1 MSLAAWVVLAGIAAT
16 TVLAALWWRNR
27 HEVQRLRK
35 RLEAAAFDLQ
45 RLQHSFLPFAPE
57 ALVERI
63 LARGMDVGGEYKEIS
78 VLFADLVGFTPLA
91 ERLEPDELLEVL
103 NGYYERMSLAISDHQ
118 GYVSTLLGDGI
129 LALFGALA
137 PNPWHA
143 NDAVHAA
150 LAMRAAL
157 EEYNTEL
164 ERHGLP
170 ELAVGIGVHRGS
182 GVLGLVG
189 SSERREFTLVGRA
202 INVAA
207 RVSDLTRDYDGT
219 DILVTGALRA
229 ALAPQFVLRELP
241 SAELRGIAEP
251 VSLFAVDRYE
261 RDRPHE

>member
-1 MSLAAWVVLAGIAAT
+1 MPAAVGVALVGVAVAGVL
-16 TVLAALWWRNR
+16 VALWWRSR
-27 HEVQRLRK
+27 REIERLRG
-35 RLEAAAFDLQ
+35 RLEAATLDLE
-45 RLQHSFLPFAPE
+45 RLQQSFLPFAPE

-63 LARGMDVGGEYKEIS
+63 ITGGMHVGGEHKEIS
-78 VLFADLVGFTPLA
+78 VLFADLVDFTPLS

-150 LAMRAAL
+150 LEMRAAL

-164 ERHGLP
+164 ARRGLP
-170 ELAVGIGVHRGS
+170 ELALGIGVHRGS
-182 GVLGLVG
+182 GVVGLVG
-189 SSERREFTLVGRA
+189 SREKQEFTLVGRT

-207 RVSDLTRDYDGT
+207 RVSDLTRDHDGA

-241 SAELRGIAEP
+241 PAELRGIAEP

-261 RDRPHE
+261 RDRRVE